1 MFVAEAQVRVAAIPY
16 VPGDAKLDL
25 GKRPRRPRQ
34 KRKVFEA

>member
-1 MFVAEAQVRVAAIPY
+1 MFVAEAQVRAAIPY